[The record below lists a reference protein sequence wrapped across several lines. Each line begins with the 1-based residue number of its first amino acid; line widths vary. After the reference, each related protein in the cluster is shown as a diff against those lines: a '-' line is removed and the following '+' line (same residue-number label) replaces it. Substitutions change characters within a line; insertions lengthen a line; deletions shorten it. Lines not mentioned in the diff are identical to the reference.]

1 MYETLLPGDL
11 VFVDGGDGTVAQAI
25 NGQLSETGI
34 KLGLN
39 GLPTVYWKG
48 GYAHDFASQLHG
60 DLQLAE
66 VLGHPGESWLHP
78 LEMSVTHDNVPL
90 LERKVAAY
98 SGIGGTALASYGV
111 DQLKQSPS
119 RIVQTKLGRK
129 AASVVVSLHQVA
141 VSPKMTITDAVSG
154 IQQKAKDITIVNGS
168 RMAIYG
174 KLHARLDREDFEEI
188 TTSPWGHIGTLV
200 SMLKLQHGSLYGKL
214 LSTDD
219 FIVTSKN
226 GGDVPIHF
234 DGDRRF
240 IPSGSEVSVGISRH
254 AVRALAPMLSNTVD
268 H

>member
-1 MYETLLPGDL
+1 MNMNILVERLEQRPVVIVNEYSSNSGEVQEQLGKLGVRPLVVPTHKDEQGTHEAMYETLLPGDL

-25 NGQLSETGI
+25 NG
-34 KLGLN
+34 
-39 GLPTVYWKG
+39 
-48 GYAHDFASQLHG
+48 
-60 DLQLAE
+60 
-66 VLGHPGESWLHP
+66 
-78 LEMSVTHDNVPL
+78 HDNVPL

-174 KLHARLDREDFEEI
+174 KLHTRLDREDFEEI

-200 SMLKLQHGSLYGKL
+200 SMLKLQNGSLYGKL
-214 LSTDD
+214 LSADA
-219 FIVTSKN
+219 FIVTSKD
-226 GGDVPIHF
+226 GSDVPIHF